1 VGYAT
6 ARAAAGSRFSPP
18 AVALYIVK
26 LACERPAVRGV
37 ALSQWDCREIVRQLC
52 EDEVVEQI
60 SVGTVRRVLKGHQLK
75 PWRHHAWL
83 SARVPRDAAF
93 AEIISNLDELYRR
106 PLNSHER
113 VFCVDEKTS
122 VQPRKRTAPTRPAQ
136 PRLPN
141 RVEHEYV
148 RGGALNL
155 FAAFDTR
162 SGRVI
167 GWTSTRKR
175 AVEFI
180 AFLEHLD
187 QETPAEVTAIHLV
200 LDNVSAHGS
209 RKVREWLTTHPRFL
223 FHFLPVHCSWM
234 NQVEQWFSILQ
245 RKCLRILDLADLHA
259 LDRHILAYIGRY
271 NVTAHPFHWTTRSIK
286 KVMAKCSLA
295 NSSADAA

>member
-1 VGYAT
+1 
-6 ARAAAGSRFSPP
+6 
-18 AVALYIVK
+18 VALYVVK
-26 LACERPAVRGV
+26 LACERPAVRGA
-37 ALSQWDCREIVRQLC
+37 ALSQWDCKEIARQLQ
-52 EDEVVEQI
+52 EDGVVERI
-60 SVGTVRRVLKGHQLK
+60 SGETVRLVLKGHQLK

-83 SARVPRDAAF
+83 SAQVPRDAAF
-93 AEIISNLDELYRR
+93 ARIIRKLDALYRR
-106 PLNSHER
+106 PLAAHER
-113 VFCVDEKTS
+113 VYCVDEKTS
-122 VQPRKRTAPTRPAQ
+122 VQPRKRTAPTLPAQ

-180 AFLEHLD
+180 GFLDHLD
-187 QETPAEVTAIHLV
+187 HETPSDITAIHIV
-200 LDNVSAHGS
+200 LDNASTHAS
-209 RKVREWLTTHPRFL
+209 RQVGAWLATHPRFR

-259 LDRHILAYIGRY
+259 LDRYILAYIDRY
-271 NVTAHPFHWTTRSIK
+271 NVTAHPFNWTARSIK
-286 KVMAKCSLA
+286 QVMAKCALP
-295 NSSADAA
+295 ADAA